1 MTSRTIRIT
10 VSAIVA
16 LLLAASIVGGF
27 IMTDRAL
34 LPNGRSRDLEQM
46 KAKWEKRVPGLM
58 QWYDSLRVAGIFRD
72 TVITAPDGVSLHAV
86 YAPAV
91 SSQPATTAGQTAFQ
105 SSAGQTALQPSDGTT
120 AAAAGTA
127 VLVHGYT
134 DNHLSMV
141 QVARLYR
148 DSLNFN
154 VLLVD
159 NRYHGLSGGDHI
171 QMGWKDRFDL
181 KLWLPVSHDIF
192 GNDFT
197 VVHGISMGGAATM
210 MLSGEPDLPA
220 YVRAFIDDCG
230 YSSVWDQFKFILKT
244 EYHLPVFPILPVA
257 DLICK
262 LRYGWGFKEASSVDQ
277 LRKSTAPV
285 FFIHGHEDDYVPT
298 ENVVRCY
305 NAKVDGFKDIW
316 LTPST
321 IHARSCIDQPA
332 EYAAHVGSFLS
343 LVKEL

>member
-58 QWYDSLRVAGIFRD
+58 QWYDSLKVAGIFRD
-72 TVITAPDGVSLHAV
+72 TVVTAPDGVSLHAV

-91 SSQPATTAGQTAFQ
+91 SSQP
-105 SSAGQTALQPSDGTT
+105 TALP
-120 AAAAGTA
+120 AGTA

-262 LRYGWGFKEASSVDQ
+262 LRYGWGFREASSVDQ

-285 FFIHGHEDDYVPT
+285 FFIHGYEDDYVPT

>member
-34 LPNGRSRDLEQM
+34 LPNGRSRDLKQM

-58 QWYDSLRVAGIFRD
+58 QWYDSLKVAGIFRD
-72 TVITAPDGVSLHAV
+72 TVITAPDGVDLHAV

-91 SSQPATTAGQTAFQ
+91 SSQP
-105 SSAGQTALQPSDGTT
+105 TALP
-120 AAAAGTA
+120 AGTA

-210 MLSGEPDLPA
+210 MLSGESDLPA

-244 EYHLPVFPILPVA
+244 EYHLPMFPILPVA